1 MRKLKTTLILFVI
14 SLLLFSGNCFA
25 ATSDTSSVVT
35 NITKYIAIGIAV
47 VVVILLLFLGYKMD
61 SKENE
66 PDNYMANRNKK
77 KEKNNIEKEDPKYE
91 ADKVVYEPDNINTTD
106 ISEPLEYDENEESLF
121 STMNDEDSIENVS
134 DDSDVNL
141 DELEDM
147 LNDTE
152 DKPEEYGEDFDTSII
167 DSIDEEEPPTPKKD
181 IEETMIFDSASVDNS
196 SEDEV
201 ADKPEE
207 SIEEKNVE
215 IDSIIEELNSLDDE
229 DSPISL
235 DNSKVKEEKE
245 ADKKENTDKKKTRKR
260 YTKSKKVSSSA
271 DDFLTQI
278 EENLK
283 KSKKE
288 RDSKKSKNN

>member
-14 SLLLFSGNCFA
+14 GLLLFSGNCFA
-25 ATSDTSSVVT
+25 ATADTSVVT

-47 VVVILLLFLGYKMD
+47 IVVILLLFLGYKMD

-77 KEKNNIEKEDPKYE
+77 KNIEKEDPKYE

-106 ISEPLEYDENEESLF
+106 ISEPVEYDENEESLF
-121 STMNDEDSIENVS
+121 STMNDENSIENMS
-134 DDSDVNL
+134 DDSDINL
-141 DELEDM
+141 DELESM

-167 DSIDEEEPPTPKKD
+167 DSIDEEEPLLPKKD

-196 SEDEV
+196 LEDEV

-207 SIEEKNVE
+207 SIEEKNEE

-229 DSPISL
+229 NSPISL
-235 DNSKVKEEKE
+235 DNSMVKEES
-245 ADKKENTDKKKTRKR
+245 DKKENTDEKKTHKR

-283 KSKKE
+283 KGKKE
-288 RDSKKSKNN
+288 RDSKKSKKN